1 MNKQD
6 FYYSD
11 GVPFHGIFKE
21 IPMSGQWIKEEPKE
35 PLYTT
40 AYEDGDLRS
49 ARKVYM
55 DSVNEYEAA
64 IELTP
69 SWEYWVGMLKTCVKI
84 RREVD
89 KWREEKYLKDQA
101 QARRLLWAAAEK
113 GNVSAQRILYEARK
127 EEKAQQQRAKQ
138 EEHQSQKETDMLQDR
153 LARLSELKI
162 VK

>member
-1 MNKQD
+1 VNKQD

-21 IPMSGQWIKEEPKE
+21 IPLSGQWIKEEPKD
-35 PLYTT
+35 PLYTV
-40 AYEDGDLRS
+40 AYEDGELPS

-64 IELTP
+64 VQLTP
-69 SWEYWVGMLKTCVKI
+69 SWEYWQGMLRLCVKI

-89 KWREEKYLKDQA
+89 KWREEKYQKDQA
-101 QARRLLWAAAEK
+101 EARRLLWAAAQK

-127 EEKAQQQRAKQ
+127 EEKAQQQRAKL
-138 EEHQSQKETDMLQDR
+138 EEHVSMKETDMLQDR
-153 LARLSELKI
+153 LARLTTLKLA
-162 VK
+162 K